1 MEISMKK
8 SITIDDIE
16 ETVGPMNSVA
26 RDDAL
31 VYVGA
36 PEVKH
41 LSQLEPHVER
51 EVRAKKSKIKRS
63 TVKHERAKARAVG
76 KLYQSDK

>member
-1 MEISMKK
+1 MGVSMKK
-8 SITIDDIE
+8 SISIEDIE
-16 ETVGPMNSVA
+16 ETTGPMNSVA
-26 RDDAL
+26 KEDAL

-51 EVRAKKSKIKRS
+51 EVRAKKNKIKRS
-63 TVKHERAKARAVG
+63 TVKHERAIAKSVT

>member
-26 RDDAL
+26 KEDAL
-31 VYVGA
+31 VYAGA
-36 PEVKH
+36 PGVKH

-51 EVRAKKSKIKRS
+51 EVRAKKKKIKRS
-63 TVKHERAKARAVG
+63 TTKHERAIGKAVN
-76 KLYQSDK
+76 KMY